1 MLRIITDFD
10 GPIMD
15 VSERYY
21 RAYCFCLTQV
31 RRPHQ
36 TINLLSKAQFWQL
49 KRSQTP
55 ERQIGQLSG
64 LDELQA
70 QEFAHLRRSTVHTLP
85 YLAYDAPLP
94 GAIDTLHQLQAM
106 KVDLVV
112 MTMRRARELENAFA
126 RYDLARFFPESRRY
140 CLSND
145 YVKTADVQ
153 DKPLLMQRALAE
165 LPLAAETWMIGDTE
179 ADVVSAKRH
188 GINVVGVL
196 SGIRDRQQ
204 LVKHQPNWIA
214 SNLAEAVKTILQ
226 QGTIQHAG

>member
-21 RAYCFCLTQV
+21 QVYCYCLKQV
-31 RRPHQ
+31 RRSGQSVRH
-36 TINLLSKAQFWQL
+36 LSKAQFWQL

-70 QEFAHLRRSTVHTLP
+70 QEFAQLRRTTVHTLP
-85 YLAYDAPLP
+85 YLAYDTPIP
-94 GAIDTLHQLQAM
+94 GALDTLRYLQSIN
-106 KVDLVV
+106 VDLVV
-112 MTMRRARELENAFA
+112 MTMRRVCELENAFD
-126 RYDLARFFPESRRY
+126 RYDLAQFFPKTRRY

-145 YVKTADVQ
+145 YVKTADVK
-153 DKPLLMQRALAE
+153 DKPMLMQRAMAE
-165 LPLAAETWMIGDTE
+165 LPPVTATWMIGDTE
-179 ADVVSAKRH
+179 ADIVSAQSQ
-188 GINVVGVL
+188 GIPVVGVL

-204 LVKHQPNWIA
+204 LIKHQPDRIA
-214 SNLAEAVKTILQ
+214 NNLHEAVNGILERAA
-226 QGTIQHAG
+226 IQYAG